1 MGYEI
6 VDFVHVYLNDRVFS
20 HAHGRAR
27 RVRFIVG
34 TADKLVRLFF
44 GGFVAGFW
52 GEIASLELLSYA
64 DEHGGGFPN

>member
-1 MGYEI
+1 VGYKI
-6 VDFVHVYLNDRVFS
+6 VGFVHFYLSDRVFS

-27 RVRFIVG
+27 RVLVYVDTG
-34 TADKLVRLFF
+34 DKLVRLFF

-52 GEIASLELLSYA
+52 GEVASLELLSYA